1 MRNGSTQRPGPIELM
16 SQMSRLVLM
25 FPGFEPIPVEAHCRR
40 FVREAAKTAP
50 VYGMTIEPSAF
61 AAEERSQTSDRHR
74 QLHGGCRRRGLVDH
88 DRGGHL
94 RARRAQRGLCGPQP
108 GPPRRRR
115 TGSTCRL
122 RRQRNLLPLSLDQ
135 LALWVL
141 LHLPA
146 ARADRRGARGMD
158 RLPGR
163 GGAGCRRAGACRLGR
178 GAVRLPAGA
187 RLRGK
192 TAAFPAGHGRLGV
205 RARSGARPQAPIS
218 TGALPCC
225 RPTCAG
231 VSAKP
236 PPTRSCSPRTVSEPL
251 PR

>member
-1 MRNGSTQRPGPIELM
+1 M

-25 FPGFEPIPVEAHCRR
+25 FPGFEPIPIEAHCRR

-61 AAEERSQTSDRHR
+61 AAEDAVADQHRHR
-74 QLHGGCRRRGLVDH
+74 QLHGGCRRRGLVG
-88 DRGGHL
+88 RRPRWSSTGL
-94 RARRAQRGLCGPQP
+94 ASSTRTMPRATRSAAPSAGWRR
-108 GPPRRRR
+108 
-115 TGSTCRL
+115 
-122 RRQRNLLPLSLDQ
+122 LSISSS
-135 LALWVL
+135 AEPSSAISRSAGARVL
-141 LHLPA
+141 LHLSV
-146 ARADRRGARGMD
+146 ARADRRGARGMG
-158 RLPGR
+158 RLSGR
-163 GGAGCRRAGACRLGR
+163 GSTGCRRAGAGRLGR

-205 RARSGARPQAPIS
+205 RARSGARSQARAS
-218 TGALPCC
+218 TGASPCC

-231 VSAKP
+231 ASGKP
-236 PPTRSCSPRTVSEPL
+236 PPARSCSPRIVLARS